1 MLAGH
6 VLNSTV
12 AVSTSFIVK
21 GGNITSSHEALFFLR
36 GAGGGGGTYLPFYL
50 TTNLSLNDNIFKHTG
65 IKERP

>member
-21 GGNITSSHEALFFLR
+21 GGNITSSHEALFFYE
-36 GAGGGGGTYLPFYL
+36 GQEGGEGHIYLF
-50 TTNLSLNDNIFKHTG
+50 I
-65 IKERP
+65 